1 MDRDALKAQLEAV
14 IYVAEEPVTL
24 GQLEK
29 ALPEVTR
36 EELRAALE
44 ELVAAGRTPARRLEI
59 RPVAG
64 GHRMDPQ
71 TEHHQGGR
79 RPAYPL
85 PHLEGVPAALRV
97 ERCGGAS
104 HARGVRR
111 AGAGF
116 TGGARDVAGRRAA
129 VGRQRGADGSRGGQ
143 CLNACKNFWRAP
155 AR

>member
-1 MDRDALKAQLEAV
+1 MDRDALKAQLEAI
-14 IYVAEEPVTL
+14 IYVSEEPVTL

-36 EELRAALE
+36 EELRAGLE
-44 ELVAAGRTPARRLEI
+44 ELVGAGRTPPPCHAAQKTVGSHPR
-59 RPVAG
+59 A
-64 GHRMDPQ
+64 
-71 TEHHQGGR
+71 QGGR

-111 AGAGF
+111 AGAGLAGRAR
-116 TGGARDVAGRRAA
+116 GGAGRGAA
-129 VGRQRGADGSRGGQ
+129 VRGAPGPPGGADRP
-143 CLNACKNFWRAP
+143 LP
-155 AR
+155 TP